1 MKFSKKKLDKLRK
14 IKNQSKKRFKSNK
27 KKIKKSFRKKHY
39 LNLNNKTLKKGGG
52 PGMSI
57 PANIKE
63 NKTSKKPENVVPEQI
78 RKIQNE
84 MVKLRKKN
92 GKLKKVEK
100 KPTEDEANY
109 KKRLALYT
117 KKKQSYK
124 QQYKLYKKQVES
136 LESSLKITKAKN
148 TTMKKNKKNPT
159 RQTRRKTIHN
169 RESKVSQA
177 TTSPASKDE
186 DRLRSELIKQENA
199 TIKKKVPGQKP
210 TMSLEKKK
218 NKSTMKTN
226 PTSKTSP
233 SSTKP
238 PRSTAMAASA
248 KKKPNKPVSSPLPPA
263 SIDMTASAKKKPNKP
278 VSSPLPPAST
288 DMTASAKKKPTI
300 TIRTPPT
307 PMATPKSKPSTPK
320 RKFKPPI
327 YSVGDSVI
335 YKNRDDERIDA
346 TITSINIYNGKVYY
360 KIKLPNKKEKTV
372 LNKNLIPKNKT
383 TLITQLPLSPPLTPS
398 IEENKGETKQETK
411 EKVPTLKFQPMET
424 DTKKNPA
431 DLSVVNKPKLP
442 VDNKIKKQEGIRI
455 TGPPVHTPLSAKKKP
470 VVTPKQKP
478 IVKQK
483 DKKQLKLKISEG
495 KKKSQP
501 TTIEMKSLSS
511 PTRPSISS
519 PSGSLP
525 SLPISSS
532 VVTTPSA
539 SSIPS
544 SPSRAAS
551 SSQPPPPYSAQS
563 PPPYSSLSQNTD
575 PIDSQAQSLD
585 VTRKKQSAIMDD
597 IERRKKSSIH
607 SSKTEEKDTPS
618 SMSSRINR
626 RRGRNI
632 DPLQD
637 NITSRPLTTPNSTTG
652 TRRKN
657 QKPVIPTASK
667 TRKKK
672 QKLRFAD
679 EDSGKDPLVRRKGH
693 DPSDSPTSINT
704 PSTPS
709 SGKNDGFREV
719 MIRIQDASFGSGLK
733 PAITTVDRAGR
744 TARGA
749 LREIS
754 IASEGKATVR

>member
-63 NKTSKKPENVVPEQI
+63 NKTSKKPENIVPEQI

-84 MVKLRKKN
+84 MIKLRKKN

-100 KPTEDEANY
+100 KPTENEANY

-124 QQYKLYKKQVES
+124 QQYNLYKKQVES
-136 LESSLKITKAKN
+136 LENSLKITKAKN
-148 TTMKKNKKNPT
+148 TTMKKNKKKST
-159 RQTRRKTIHN
+159 RQTRRKTIHK
-169 RESKVSQA
+169 RESTVPLD

-186 DRLRSELIKQENA
+186 ERLRSELIKQENA
-199 TIKKKVPGQKP
+199 TIKKKVPSQKP
-210 TMSLEKKK
+210 AMSSAKKK
-218 NKSTMKTN
+218 KKPTMKTN
-226 PTSKTSP
+226 LESKTSS
-233 SSTKP
+233 SSTKSKDGSQP
-238 PRSTAMAASA
+238 KSSRSTTMVSPEEQKTDKSVLSPPPPSRSTTPIAM
-248 KKKPNKPVSSPLPPA
+248 
-263 SIDMTASAKKKPNKP
+263 
-278 VSSPLPPAST
+278 
-288 DMTASAKKKPTI
+288 
-300 TIRTPPT
+300 
-307 PMATPKSKPSTPK
+307 PKSKQSTPK

-335 YKNRDDERIDA
+335 YKKRDGERIDT
-346 TITSINIYNGKVYY
+346 TIKSIHNYDGKVYY

-383 TLITQLPLSPPLTPS
+383 TLSSQLPLSSPLTPS
-398 IEENKGETKQETK
+398 IEENKEETKQETK
-411 EKVPTLKFQPMET
+411 RNQSNLKFQPIET
-424 DTKKNPA
+424 EKKNDDPGP
-431 DLSVVNKPKLP
+431 SVVKKPKLIA
-442 VDNKIKKQEGIRI
+442 DNKIKKREGIRI
-455 TGPPVHTPLSAKKKP
+455 TGPPVHTPFPAKKMT
-470 VVTPKQKP
+470 VATPKQKP

-495 KKKSQP
+495 KKKTQP
-501 TTIEMKSLSS
+501 VSIEMKSLSS
-511 PTRPSISS
+511 PARHSVSS
-519 PSGSLP
+519 PMSSSSLP
-525 SLPISSS
+525 PRRMSS
-532 VVTTPSA
+532 VVTTPST
-539 SSIPS
+539 SPS
-544 SPSRAAS
+544 SKS
-551 SSQPPPPYSAQS
+551 SSQPPPPPYSAQPPPPYSAQP
-563 PPPYSSLSQNTD
+563 PPPYSPLSQNTD

-585 VTRKKQSAIMDD
+585 ITRKKQRAIMDN
-597 IERRKKSSIH
+597 IERRKKSRIH
-607 SSKTEEKDTPS
+607 SSKTEKKDTPS
-618 SMSSRINR
+618 SMYSRIDR
-626 RRGRNI
+626 RRRSNI

-637 NITSRPLTTPNSTTG
+637 NITSRPLTNPNSTTG

-657 QKPVIPTASK
+657 KKSVIPTAGK
-667 TRKKK
+667 TSKKK

-679 EDSGKDPLVRRKGH
+679 EDSGRDPLVRRKDY
-693 DPSDSPTSINT
+693 DPSDSPTSINA

-733 PAITTVDRAGR
+733 PAITTVDRTGR
-744 TARGA
+744 TAREA

>member
-1 MKFSKKKLDKLRK
+1 
-14 IKNQSKKRFKSNK
+14 
-27 KKIKKSFRKKHY
+27 
-39 LNLNNKTLKKGGG
+39 
-52 PGMSI
+52 MSI

-84 MVKLRKKN
+84 MIKLRKKN

-238 PRSTAMAASA
+238 PRSTAMA
-248 KKKPNKPVSSPLPPA
+248 
-263 SIDMTASAKKKPNKP
+263 ASAKKKPNKP

-455 TGPPVHTPLSAKKKP
+455 TGPAVHTPLPAKKKP
-470 VVTPKQKP
+470 VATPKQKP
-478 IVKQK
+478 IDKQK

-607 SSKTEEKDTPS
+607 SSKTEEEDIPS
-618 SMSSRINR
+618 NMSSSRINR
-626 RRGRNI
+626 RLRRNI

-657 QKPVIPTASK
+657 QKPAIPTASK

-679 EDSGKDPLVRRKGH
+679 EDSGKDPLVRRKDH
-693 DPSDSPTSINT
+693 DPPDSPTSINT
-704 PSTPS
+704 LSKSS
-709 SGKNDGFREV
+709 SGKNNGFREV